1 MFGINLDG
9 TGRIIDYIKNKKFAM
24 EMEGSFPIRETF
36 TFQGDSH
43 STLLTFEIRYNVP
56 GKVLGVMADKLVIEK
71 LNVTEAVAVLNKVK
85 DICETRKS

>member
-1 MFGINLDG
+1 MLGINLDG
-9 TGRIIDYIKNKKFAM
+9 TGSVVHYTKDNKFAL
-24 EMEGSFPIRETF
+24 EMEGAFPIRETF
-36 TFQGDSH
+36 TFQGDAQ

-85 DICETRKS
+85 DICESDDR